1 MIYCKLKE
9 EHATFAIYQFGM
21 STEDM
26 SGEAIIYS
34 SFIEPK
40 ILKHPIKRKA
50 SQSWLNRVVIKYK
63 KDLFDGHFPDR
74 MSYEI

>member
-9 EHATFAIYQFGM
+9 EHVTFAIYQFGM

-34 SFIEPK
+34 SLIEPK
-40 ILKHPIKRKA
+40 ILKHPIKKEA
-50 SQSWLNRVVIKYK
+50 FPNWLNRVVIKYK
-63 KDLFDGHFPDR
+63 KDLCNGSFPYK
-74 MSYEI
+74 MSYET